1 MYQELVDKNI
11 ANAMKNGNQIELS
24 VWRAIKTEFVKF
36 KTSASG
42 ELTDEKELQIINKM
56 AQQRKD
62 SIEQFKNGGRLDLVD
77 AEEKELNE
85 LLKLLPKEATEE
97 DIEELIKEFKTN
109 FDGVL
114 TIKNMKDVCTNAK
127 FYYVGPSSSTYSKY
141 RDGYYAIKSLPE
153 DYVDS
158 LNDHMKQ
165 EGCVPRPEKEARE

>member
-114 TIKNMKDVCTNAK
+114 TIKNMKDVLNFVKQKYPTVNGGLVSK
-127 FYYVGPSSSTYSKY
+127 IFKTY
-141 RDGYYAIKSLPE
+141 ILI
-153 DYVDS
+153 
-158 LNDHMKQ
+158 
-165 EGCVPRPEKEARE
+165 

>member
-42 ELTDEKELQIINKM
+42 ELTNEKELQIINKM

-114 TIKNMKDVCTNAK
+114 TIKNMKDVLNFVKQKYPTVNGGLVSK
-127 FYYVGPSSSTYSKY
+127 IFKTYIS
-141 RDGYYAIKSLPE
+141 I
-153 DYVDS
+153 
-158 LNDHMKQ
+158 
-165 EGCVPRPEKEARE
+165 

>member
-114 TIKNMKDVCTNAK
+114 TIKNMKDVLNFVKQKYPTVNGGL
-127 FYYVGPSSSTYSKY
+127 VSK
-141 RDGYYAIKSLPE
+141 IFKT
-153 DYVDS
+153 
-158 LNDHMKQ
+158 
-165 EGCVPRPEKEARE
+165 

>member
-1 MYQELVDKNI
+1 
-11 ANAMKNGNQIELS
+11 
-24 VWRAIKTEFVKF
+24 
-36 KTSASG
+36 
-42 ELTDEKELQIINKM
+42 M

-114 TIKNMKDVCTNAK
+114 TIKNMKDVLNFVKQKYPTVNGGLVSK
-127 FYYVGPSSSTYSKY
+127 IFKTYIS
-141 RDGYYAIKSLPE
+141 I
-153 DYVDS
+153 
-158 LNDHMKQ
+158 
-165 EGCVPRPEKEARE
+165 

>member
-114 TIKNMKDVCTNAK
+114 TIKNMKDILNFVKQKYPTVNGGLVSK
-127 FYYVGPSSSTYSKY
+127 IFKTYIS
-141 RDGYYAIKSLPE
+141 I
-153 DYVDS
+153 
-158 LNDHMKQ
+158 
-165 EGCVPRPEKEARE
+165 

>member
-114 TIKNMKDVCTNAK
+114 TIKNMKDVLNFVKQKYPTVNGGLVSK
-127 FYYVGPSSSTYSKY
+127 IFKTYIS
-141 RDGYYAIKSLPE
+141 
-153 DYVDS
+153 
-158 LNDHMKQ
+158 N
-165 EGCVPRPEKEARE
+165 

>member
-114 TIKNMKDVCTNAK
+114 TIKNMKDVLNFVKQKYPTVNGGLVSK
-127 FYYVGPSSSTYSKY
+127 IFKTYIS
-141 RDGYYAIKSLPE
+141 I
-153 DYVDS
+153 
-158 LNDHMKQ
+158 
-165 EGCVPRPEKEARE
+165 